1 MTIRTANRNPDY
13 GMPIRETRLDTSR
26 DSGTIG
32 TITQTVLDYGAG
44 LSYQAIATR
53 NNVPWTASTATR
65 LSHFFRTLRELGFPV
80 PERPRH
86 HNISPEALDRMRKRM
101 RAVWRAA
108 KQAGV
113 VNGK

>member
-1 MTIRTANRNPDY
+1 MSTRTANRNPDY
-13 GMPIRETRLDTSR
+13 GMPIRETRLDT
-26 DSGTIG
+26 DHNSGA
-32 TITQTVLDYGAG
+32 ITQTVLDYAAG

-108 KQAGV
+108 RQAGV